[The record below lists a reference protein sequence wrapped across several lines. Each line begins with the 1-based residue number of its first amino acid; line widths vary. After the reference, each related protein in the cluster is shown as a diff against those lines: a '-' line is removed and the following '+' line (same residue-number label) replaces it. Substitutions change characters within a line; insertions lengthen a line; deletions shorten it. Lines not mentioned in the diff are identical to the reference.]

1 VLSMTVCHL
10 RREPVVQ
17 QRYHS
22 NRKGDSATAMLDT
35 PFDFIAAVFVLSRY
49 VESLPISVESRY
61 A

>member
-1 VLSMTVCHL
+1 
-10 RREPVVQ
+10 
-17 QRYHS
+17 
-22 NRKGDSATAMLDT
+22 MLDT